1 MVEECYDCS
10 DDDAVAV
17 IGRNTIR
24 DEKDGMVAIVSATT
38 SPCPETSPMVKAAT
52 SSEMVTT
59 SHQSPPI

>member
-24 DEKDGMVAIVSATT
+24 DEKDVGRNLDVVYRG
-38 SPCPETSPMVKAAT
+38 
-52 SSEMVTT
+52 
-59 SHQSPPI
+59 